1 MDKIIKFSIVIPTFN
16 RAGLLKQ
23 CIDSIIAQTY
33 QVWEAIIVDNYST
46 DNTEQLVK
54 SYNDERIIYIK
65 NHNYGIISISRN
77 KAIDMSTG
85 TWICFLDS
93 DDSWLPNKLEELH
106 RYVNK
111 YDLVYHGY
119 QSKQK
124 QFILQRTK
132 NYFYRIKENTVNY
145 VIQRGNPLCPSCVG
159 LSRDLLGDTR
169 FDESKDLKA
178 VEDYDFFLQILA
190 KKPRIKYVKKALT
203 KYDMNGCSHSEDVI
217 ENDYKILNK
226 WKGIITEEEMSE
238 ALLIVE
244 NRRAW
249 YYRSIKD
256 YSKARNH
263 FRNVMN
269 SKIPQKKKNAFI
281 EYLKTY
287 ILQLLKM

>member
-1 MDKIIKFSIVIPTFN
+1 MTNTIKFSIVIPTYN
-16 RAGLLKQ
+16 RAVLLNQ
-23 CIDSIIAQTY
+23 CLKSIIAQTY
-33 QVWEAIIVDNYST
+33 NNWEAIIVDNFSV
-46 DNTEQLVK
+46 DNTEQIVN
-54 SYNDERIIYIK
+54 SFNDSRIKFVK
-65 NHNYGIISISRN
+65 NHNHGIISVSRN
-77 KAIDMSTG
+77 KAIEMSIG
-85 TWICFLDS
+85 NWICFLDS
-93 DDSWLPNKLEELH
+93 DDSWLPNKLAELH
-106 RYVNK
+106 KYVNK

-119 QSKQK
+119 QINQK
-124 QFILQRTK
+124 QFLLQRTR

-190 KKPRIKYVKKALT
+190 KRPRIKYIKKALT
-203 KYDMNGCSHSEDVI
+203 KYDMNGCSHGEDVI
-217 ENDYKILNK
+217 GNDYKILNK
-226 WKGIITEEEMSE
+226 WKGIISEEEMSE
-238 ALLIVE
+238 ALLIIE

-256 YSKARNH
+256 YPKARKH

-269 SKIPQKKKNAFI
+269 SIIPQKKINAFI